1 MSRNKYG
8 AKSLTMRKA
17 DSMRNPAYVSIP
29 RMPNGR
35 YEMVLPPKRSSF
47 FKADSMRNPEYIG
60 IKRAPAVERMS
71 DKVRARVNR
80 TIGIDPLGSI
90 LDFISGGQYDY
101 NRSQENISD
110 YYTRMARKELEN
122 YNRKNRIPAY
132 VSLPKGKKSET
143 RAPLNSYRTAEQ
155 ERLNSEKAKQDLR
168 TFYLKPR
175 KNTDSMRN
183 PKYID
188 IERSPAV
195 ENTGDKVRA
204 VLNRTIGS
212 DPMRSALNFMT
223 GGQVDKSREYINRKN
238 YEVKQMRKLI
248 AQYNKEKNIPEYIGF
263 NKRAIR
269 KADSMRNP
277 EYIGIKRAPAVER
290 MSDKVR
296 ARVNRTI
303 GSNPLESVL
312 EILQGKDT
320 RNMINAQRNRNDYY
334 RRKGD
339 EISAN
344 YAREK
349 RIPEY
354 TRLPKGSA
362 VPNMAMRAK
371 EALNRIG
378 AGTPDPAQK
387 LMAILQSPSVIA
399 RFFDESQGKGRK

>member
-17 DSMRNPAYVSIP
+17 DSMRNPAYVSLPKGSMKNKSLLSTLARAADAGIGRYSVRNEKPSAMLSMKTIDRLAESVSPLILMQMFKDKMRPAKTSKRMSSVRKADSMRNPAYISLPKGPMKTSSFFGRIINELKRPSKASQDKLLNDSINYQFDMMNRYPYLQEMRRKAIEEGRIPLDTYSYPSSSGDGLPNTLPTPTRVIKRKSSVRKANSMSTPSYSFSSSSKKTDSMRNPAYVSIP
-29 RMPNGR
+29 RSSGGR
-35 YEMVLPPKRSSF
+35 YEMTLPPKRTSF
-47 FKADSMRNPEYIG
+47 FKADSMRNPEY
-60 IKRAPAVERMS
+60 V
-71 DKVRARVNR
+71 
-80 TIGIDPLGSI
+80 
-90 LDFISGGQYDY
+90 
-101 NRSQENISD
+101 
-110 YYTRMARKELEN
+110 
-122 YNRKNRIPAY
+122 
-132 VSLPKGKKSET
+132 
-143 RAPLNSYRTAEQ
+143 
-155 ERLNSEKAKQDLR
+155 
-168 TFYLKPR
+168 
-175 KNTDSMRN
+175 
-183 PKYID
+183 D
-188 IERSPAV
+188 IE
-195 ENTGDKVRA
+195 
-204 VLNRTIGS
+204 
-212 DPMRSALNFMT
+212 
-223 GGQVDKSREYINRKN
+223 
-238 YEVKQMRKLI
+238 
-248 AQYNKEKNIPEYIGF
+248 
-263 NKRAIR
+263 
-269 KADSMRNP
+269 
-277 EYIGIKRAPAVER
+277 RAPAVER

>member
-47 FKADSMRNPEYIG
+47 F
-60 IKRAPAVERMS
+60 
-71 DKVRARVNR
+71 
-80 TIGIDPLGSI
+80 
-90 LDFISGGQYDY
+90 
-101 NRSQENISD
+101 
-110 YYTRMARKELEN
+110 
-122 YNRKNRIPAY
+122 
-132 VSLPKGKKSET
+132 
-143 RAPLNSYRTAEQ
+143 
-155 ERLNSEKAKQDLR
+155 
-168 TFYLKPR
+168 
-175 KNTDSMRN
+175 
-183 PKYID
+183 
-188 IERSPAV
+188 
-195 ENTGDKVRA
+195 
-204 VLNRTIGS
+204 
-212 DPMRSALNFMT
+212 
-223 GGQVDKSREYINRKN
+223 
-238 YEVKQMRKLI
+238 
-248 AQYNKEKNIPEYIGF
+248 
-263 NKRAIR
+263 